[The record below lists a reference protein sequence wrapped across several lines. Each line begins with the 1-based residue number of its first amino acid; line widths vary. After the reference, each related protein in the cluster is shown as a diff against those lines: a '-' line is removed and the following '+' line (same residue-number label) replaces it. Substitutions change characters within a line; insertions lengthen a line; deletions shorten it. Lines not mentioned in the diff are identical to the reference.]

1 MNKTPKQS
9 GYRLPAEWEKH
20 EAIWLSWPYDKVSFP
35 DRVAIIEDRFAEI
48 IRAIHKSERVEL
60 LVTDEKMKIR
70 AARKLENMKV
80 DLKLVN
86 LRVADYAD
94 VWFRDFG
101 PSFIVNGEKKQLAM
115 VDWNYNAYGGKWL
128 ELLRDDKIPVWMN
141 DSLGLQYFKPGI
153 TLEGGAIEVNG
164 QGTLM
169 TTEECLLNENRNPK
183 LSKNDLEKY
192 LSDYLGASNFIWLKN
207 GLANDHTDGHIDN
220 IARFTGPDSIIY
232 VYESDVND
240 INYSALKE
248 NLEILKVAKDQ
259 DGNKFNLIG
268 LPLPKI
274 ADENGR
280 RIPASYANF
289 YIGNEVVLVPVFGHN
304 NDKIALEVI
313 KKAFS
318 DRMVIGIDSGD
329 LIYGGGTIH
338 CISREQPA
346 L

>member
-9 GYRLPAEWEKH
+9 GFRLPAEWEKH

-35 DRVAIIEDRFAEI
+35 DRVAIVEDRFVEI

-101 PSFIVNGEKKQLAM
+101 PSFIVNEEKKQLAM
-115 VDWNYNAYGGKWL
+115 VDWNYNAYGGKWP
-128 ELLRDDKIPVWMN
+128 ELLKDDKIPAWMN
-141 DSLGLQYFKPGI
+141 KFLKLPYFMPEI
-153 TLEGGAIEVNG
+153 VLEGGAIEVNG
-164 QGTLM
+164 RGTLM
-169 TTEECLLNENRNPK
+169 TTEECLLNKNRNPK

-192 LSDYLGASNFIWLKN
+192 LSDYLGASNFIY
-207 GLANDHTDGHIDN
+207 
-220 IARFTGPDSIIY
+220 SS
-232 VYESDVND
+232 ESDEND
-240 INYSALKE
+240 LNYPTLKE
-248 NLEILKVAKDQ
+248 NLEILKSAKDQ

-274 ADENGR
+274 ADDNGR

-289 YIGNEVVLVPVFGHN
+289 YIGNKVVLVPVFGHN
-304 NDKIALEVI
+304 NDKIALEII
-313 KKAFS
+313 KQAFP
-318 DRMVIGIDSGD
+318 DREVIGIDSGD

-338 CISREQPA
+338 CASHEQPA

>member
-1 MNKTPKQS
+1 MKTPKQLD
-9 GYRLPAEWEKH
+9 YRLPAEWEKH
-20 EAIWLSWPYDKVSFP
+20 DAVWLSWPYDKVSFP
-35 DRVAIIEDRFAEI
+35 DRVAIVEDRFVEI

-101 PSFIVNGEKKQLAM
+101 PSFIVNEEKKQLAM
-115 VDWNYNAYGGKWL
+115 VDWNYNAYGGKWP
-128 ELLRDDKIPVWMN
+128 ELLKDDKIPVWMN
-141 DSLGLQYFKPGI
+141 DFLGLQYFKPGI

-164 QGTLM
+164 RGTLM
-169 TTEECLLNENRNPK
+169 TTEGCLLNKNRNPK
-183 LSKNDLEKY
+183 LSKNNLEKY
-192 LSDYLGASNFIWLKN
+192 LSDYLGASNFIWLKK

-220 IARFTGPDSIIY
+220 IARFINPTNIIY
-232 VYESDVND
+232 SSESDEND
-240 INYSALKE
+240 LNYPALKE
-248 NLEILKVAKDQ
+248 NLEILKAAKDQ

-274 ADENGR
+274 ADGNGR

-289 YIGNEVVLVPVFGHN
+289 YIGNKVVLVPIFGHN
-304 NDKIALEVI
+304 NDKIALEII
-313 KKAFS
+313 KQAFP
-318 DRMVIGIDSGD
+318 DREVIGIDSGD

-338 CISREQPA
+338 CASHEQPA